1 MASISP
7 SELAQEL
14 LRQCLQGGGASAE
27 TWNALVTEALH
38 PNPQR
43 AASASHALFSILVEG
58 LADQFEP
65 RLCDVYAEMFA
76 GILAMVIPGLNAD
89 SVITRWQRLRRARR
103 FEGDAGKIGKVF
115 VLSRVTLGADVAVTS
130 VFLDAVKKRFPHA
143 RIVFVGPRKNWELFA
158 ADPRIEH
165 APVDYNRQAT
175 LRDRLDVGRAL
186 SEIVC
191 APASITVD
199 PDSRLTQLGLL
210 PVGREEDYFLFES
223 RSYGGSSSE
232 PLPALA
238 RRWAAET
245 FDVEDATAYVAPT
258 EEAVGAEGPW
268 IAVSFGVGE
277 NLRKRI
283 ADPFEREVLKLLAQ
297 SGLTIWADKGAGA
310 AEGERMQRAIDEC
323 GAPPGCIRVWEGA
336 FAPFAALIAKSA
348 LYVGYDSAG
357 QHVAAACGT
366 PLISIFAGYAS
377 DRMFHRW
384 CPSGPGRISVL
395 KVSDPDPHKN
405 LEQFAAVLSSFA
417 GPGTGRR

>member
-14 LRQCLQGGGASAE
+14 LHQCLQGGSANAE

-38 PNPQR
+38 PDPER

-76 GILAMVIPGLNAD
+76 GVLAMVVPEMDAGSLMA
-89 SVITRWQRLRRARR
+89 RRRRLRHVRPFKR
-103 FEGDAGKIGKVF
+103 DAGLVRRVF

-130 VFLDAVKKRFPHA
+130 VLLDAVKKRFPHA

-165 APVDYNRQAT
+165 APVAYNRQAT
-175 LRDRLDVGRAL
+175 LRERLEVWRPL
-186 SEIVC
+186 SEIVS

-223 RSYGGSSSE
+223 RSYGGNGSE

-245 FDVEDATAYVAPT
+245 FEVEDATPYVAP
-258 EEAVGAEGPW
+258 EEAAGVMEHPP

-277 NLRKRI
+277 NPRKRI
-283 ADPFEREVLKLLAQ
+283 ADPFEGEVLKLLTG
-297 SGLTIWADKGAGA
+297 SGFPVWVDKGAGG
-310 AEGERMQRAIDEC
+310 AEAERVQRAIDEC
-323 GAPPGCIRVWEGA
+323 GAPTGHIRVWEGP

-366 PLISIFAGYAS
+366 PLISVFAGYAS
-377 DRMFHRW
+377 DRMFQRW
-384 CPSGPGRISVL
+384 RPSGPGRISVL
-395 KVSDPDPHKN
+395 KVVDPDPHKT
-405 LEQFAAVLSSFA
+405 LEQFAALLHSFA
-417 GPGTGRR
+417 GSSN